1 MIRDISSE
9 QILAKCDTLGSSSS
23 PLPKHLN
30 LEPDTVHQGLGQLVL
45 TLIDIL
51 RQVLEKQALRRME
64 SGSLTDE
71 EIERLGLTLM
81 KLDEKIDELCQAF
94 GIERKDLNLNLGE
107 LSNLL

>member
-9 QILAKCDTLGSSSS
+9 QILANSDTLGSSSS

-94 GIERKDLNLNLGE
+94 GIERKDLKLNLGE

>member
-9 QILAKCDTLGSSSS
+9 QILANCNTPGASSS

-30 LEPDTVHQGLGQLVL
+30 LEPETVHQGLGQLVL

>member
-1 MIRDISSE
+1 
-9 QILAKCDTLGSSSS
+9 
-23 PLPKHLN
+23 
-30 LEPDTVHQGLGQLVL
+30 
-45 TLIDIL
+45 
-51 RQVLEKQALRRME
+51 ME

-107 LSNLL
+107 LGNLL

>member
-9 QILAKCDTLGSSSS
+9 QILVNCNTHSSS

-107 LSNLL
+107 LGNLL

>member
-9 QILAKCDTLGSSSS
+9 QILANSDTLGSSSS

-51 RQVLEKQALRRME
+51 RQVLEKQALRRMD

>member
-1 MIRDISSE
+1 M
-9 QILAKCDTLGSSSS
+9 
-23 PLPKHLN
+23 
-30 LEPDTVHQGLGQLVL
+30 HQGLGQLVL

-81 KLDEKIDELCQAF
+81 KLDEKIDELCRAF